1 MLPLWGNIHVPV
13 IYLQGE
19 KDGLVDT
26 ANATFAR
33 EHLKNVPYLDIRMIP
48 GRGHLITYAEKDKI
62 EKAILELLDRLEK
75 K

>member
-1 MLPLWGNIHVPV
+1 
-13 IYLQGE
+13 
-19 KDGLVDT
+19 
-26 ANATFAR
+26 
-33 EHLKNVPYLDIRMIP
+33 MIP